1 MMDITVLIADSRPL
15 TRLGLRT
22 ALESVGFVK
31 VVAEAACDTEA
42 IGSAVLLRPNVMLV
56 DIGLPEMGGVRT
68 VRLTRRDSPETRAL
82 ILGEGGSAEGGRLG
96 FASRCSLYVPNSI
109 AAEPLVSLV
118 QRLAVT
124 EADTDGSE
132 LQAAPGSDGPGYLER
147 YPSVSSDTLT
157 LREWEVLGW
166 VSRGF
171 TNREIARV
179 LALSEH
185 TVKNHVRNILHKLG
199 AKNRTAA
206 SIHFRERS
214 YRPLPHLPDLL
225 GIARG

>member
-1 MMDITVLIADSRPL
+1 MMNITVLIADSRPL

-22 ALESVGFVK
+22 ALESVGFIK
-31 VVAEAACDTEA
+31 VLAEAACDTEA
-42 IGSAVLLRPNVMLV
+42 IGSAALLRPDVMLV

-68 VRLTRRDSPETRAL
+68 ARLTRRDSPETRVL
-82 ILGEGGSAEGGRLG
+82 ILGEGGSAEGGALG
-96 FASRCSLYVPNSI
+96 FASRCGLYVPNSI

-124 EADTDGSE
+124 EADTDGSA
-132 LQAAPGSDGPGYLER
+132 LQAAPGSDGPGYLVR

-157 LREWEVLGW
+157 TREWEVLGW

-214 YRPLPHLPDLL
+214 HRPLAHLPDLL
-225 GIARG
+225 GIA

>member
-22 ALESVGFVK
+22 ALESVGFIK

-68 VRLTRRDSPETRAL
+68 ARLTRRDSPETRAV

-96 FASRCSLYVPNSI
+96 FDSRCSLYVPNSI

-132 LQAAPGSDGPGYLER
+132 PQAAPGRDGPT
-147 YPSVSSDTLT
+147 DTLT

>member
-1 MMDITVLIADSRPL
+1 M
-15 TRLGLRT
+15 
-22 ALESVGFVK
+22 
-31 VVAEAACDTEA
+31 
-42 IGSAVLLRPNVMLV
+42 
-56 DIGLPEMGGVRT
+56 
-68 VRLTRRDSPETRAL
+68 
-82 ILGEGGSAEGGRLG
+82 
-96 FASRCSLYVPNSI
+96 
-109 AAEPLVSLV
+109 SLV

-124 EADTDGSE
+124 EADTDGPE
-132 LQAAPGSDGPGYLER
+132 LQAAPGSDGSGYLER

-214 YRPLPHLPDLL
+214 YRPLAHLPDLL
-225 GIARG
+225 GVARG

>member
-22 ALESVGFVK
+22 ALESVGFIK
-31 VVAEAACDTEA
+31 VLAEAACDAEA

-68 VRLTRRDSPETRAL
+68 ARLTRRDSPETRVL
-82 ILGEGGSAEGGRLG
+82 ILGEEGSAEGGRPG

-132 LQAAPGSDGPGYLER
+132 LQAAPGGDGPGNLGR

-157 LREWEVLGW
+157 LREWEVLRW
-166 VSRGF
+166 VSRGL

-185 TVKNHVRNILHKLG
+185 TIKNHVRNILRKLG

-206 SIHFRERS
+206 SSHFREHS
-214 YRPLPHLPDLL
+214 YRPLPYPPDLL
-225 GIARG
+225 SIPRG